1 VSYRPY
7 DLRSDTVT
15 KPTAE
20 LRRVLAG
27 AEVGDDAYG
36 DDPTVGALERRV
48 AALLGKEAAV
58 FVPTGTMANQLALH
72 LHVRPGEA
80 IAAAVQAHVLIHED
94 AGAARFSG
102 AQVMPL
108 GDRQGYS
115 IRDLEILIAEEENG
129 WPRVGLV
136 WLENTIGAAGG
147 RIWPLDGE
155 RGQRGLAAVAR
166 ASGRPVHLDGARLWN
181 AHVATGIALPE
192 LAAPA
197 DTVSV
202 CLSKGL
208 GAPAGSLLCGTA
220 EFVRRAR
227 TTRHAFGGAMRQAGI
242 LAAAGLHV
250 LDHHVA
256 RLADDHRRAREL
268 AAALAG
274 CEHWEVLPVETNM
287 VLLRVKPPFT
297 RAATVCE
304 HIAAAEILCH
314 PNVHDEVRLVLH
326 LGIDDDDLRELIER
340 MKLVAKSLT
349 KSLAQHT

>member
-15 KPTAE
+15 QPTPE

-27 AEVGDDAYG
+27 ADVGDDAYG
-36 DDPTVGALERRV
+36 DDPTVGALERHV
-48 AALLGKEAAV
+48 AGLLGKAAAV
-58 FVPTGTMANQLALH
+58 FVPTGTMANQLAVH

-80 IAAAVQAHVLIHED
+80 IATAEQAHVQIHED

-108 GDRQGYS
+108 GTREGYGA
-115 IRDLEILIAEEENG
+115 RELERLLAEEDNG

-147 RIWPLDGE
+147 RIWPLVGE
-155 RGQRGLAAVAR
+155 RGQRDVAEIAR
-166 ASGRPVHLDGARLWN
+166 AAGRPIHLDGARLWN

-192 LAAPA
+192 LTAHA

-208 GAPAGSLLCGTA
+208 GAPAGSVLCGPA
-220 EFVRRAR
+220 DFIRRAR
-227 TTRHAFGGAMRQAGI
+227 ATRHAFGGAMRQAGI
-242 LAAAGLHV
+242 LAAAGRYVAQHN
-250 LDHHVA
+250 VA

-274 CEHWEVLPVETNM
+274 SAHWDVLPVETNM
-287 VLLRVKPPFT
+287 VLLRVRPPIT
-297 RAATVCE
+297 RASTVCAQ
-304 HIAAAEILCH
+304 IVAAEILCH

-340 MKLVAKSLT
+340 MKLVDKALA
-349 KSLAQHT
+349 KSLAQPA